1 MVGPTDNYLERSR
14 TAQAAGMQER
24 GTGQERGGKGLPV
37 PTGRKPDSASSR
49 FDGRTG
55 KRDYGRTG
63 SRKRKQEEDVG
74 SDRQAGGGLWRSGL
88 VGRKARTY
96 APFKESMNKGPQQ
109 GGKALVDPKE
119 LLINR
124 DRGFGGKGISFPSS
138 KNKGPDVSSA

>member
-14 TAQAAGMQER
+14 TAQAAGIQER

-63 SRKRKQEEDVG
+63 SRKRKKEEDVG
-74 SDRQAGGGLWRSGL
+74 SDRQAGGGLWRIGL

-96 APFKESMNKGPQQ
+96 APFKELSHIPHPENPEAGRCST
-109 GGKALVDPKE
+109 D
-119 LLINR
+119 N
-124 DRGFGGKGISFPSS
+124 
-138 KNKGPDVSSA
+138 